1 MKTLVAWDDPAEAE
15 LLDLYLNT
23 DGSTAQL
30 ARTREE
36 VLGRAQAEDWAFLL
50 LSLTFPAR
58 DQDSF
63 SVFSEVQTA
72 LTDVPVVIGCRP
84 TEVMSLPRFLTH
96 GARSHVIRDIQ
107 KDFIFLV
114 RACLESAVEA
124 AHAIEA
130 SKLAQRLREEME
142 SVRKLQE
149 SIIPRGLEP
158 PPGYRVSA
166 RYEPAQVHV
175 LGERPL
181 VLAGGDYYNLFR
193 PDDRTLV
200 LLVGDASG
208 HGLKACMAIM
218 AMHTLIRMLPG
229 EVYRDTAR
237 FVAEINQRL

>member
-23 DGSTAQL
+23 DGSIAQL

-36 VLGRAQAEDWAFLL
+36 VLARAQAEDWDCLL

-72 LTDVPVVIGCRP
+72 LSDVPVVIGCRP
-84 TEVMSLPRFLTH
+84 TEVMRLPRFLTH
-96 GARSHVIRDIQ
+96 GARSHVIRDSQ

-149 SIIPRGLEP
+149 SIIPRSRPSSMCSASDRWSWPAATITTSFAPTTAPWSCSSATP
-158 PPGYRVSA
+158 PA
-166 RYEPAQVHV
+166 
-175 LGERPL
+175 
-181 VLAGGDYYNLFR
+181 
-193 PDDRTLV
+193 
-200 LLVGDASG
+200 
-208 HGLKACMAIM
+208 
-218 AMHTLIRMLPG
+218 
-229 EVYRDTAR
+229 TA
-237 FVAEINQRL
+237 